1 MINSWI
7 EISAV
12 LLGTLIF
19 IFLPVICVVGDFAL
33 WTLGRYCRATI
44 LRCPEREKSAR
55 VAVGAVRAALTSI
68 IGQPCLH
75 VKDCSLW
82 AQGKECTQTCVKAS
96 RSVPPSGPY

>member
-1 MINSWI
+1 MINSWV

-33 WTLGRYCRATI
+33 WTLGRHYRGTI
-44 LRCPEREKSAR
+44 VRCPARGKSAC
-55 VAVGAVRAALTSI
+55 VTVDAVRAALTST

-82 AQGKECTQTCVKAS
+82 THGRECTQTCVKAS
-96 RSVPPSGPY
+96 RTVALSGLH

>member
-33 WTLGRYCRATI
+33 WTLGRYYRGTI
-44 LRCPEREKSAR
+44 VRCPARGKSAR
-55 VAVGAVRAALTSI
+55 VTVDAVRAALTST
-68 IGQPCLH
+68 IGQPRLH

-82 AQGKECTQTCVKAS
+82 AYKRECMQACAKAS
-96 RSVPPSGPY
+96 RSVSPSGPY

>member
-19 IFLPVICVVGDFAL
+19 IFLPVICVVADFGL
-33 WTLGRYCRATI
+33 WTLGRYRRATI
-44 LRCPEREKSAR
+44 LRCPERGKSAR
-55 VAVGAVRAALTSI
+55 VTVDAMRAVLTSI
-68 IGQPCLH
+68 IGRPCLH
-75 VKDCSLW
+75 VKGCSLW
-82 AQGKECTQTCVKAS
+82 AHRRACTQTCVKAS